1 MGVRTTSCGRGEAQA
16 QVAVM
21 LTNATIKFL
30 EGHEADECDCPACL
44 PACERTGKKCFIACD
59 RCNGKIEADENG
71 PLKSSSKRVHYKID
85 PPRVRL
91 IAVGPETELI
101 RSLNAIGN

>member
-1 MGVRTTSCGRGEAQA
+1 
-16 QVAVM
+16 M

-44 PACERTGKKCFIACD
+44 PACQRTGKKCFIACD
-59 RCNGKIEADENG
+59 RCNGRIEADAIG
-71 PLKSSSKRVHYKID
+71 PLKSVTR
-85 PPRVRL
+85 RVRYKADQPRSRV

-101 RSLNAIGN
+101 RSLTAIEN